1 MPISQSFQSRFRELT
16 DERGKNRTQIAADM
30 NITYVLFSKAYNYGI
45 LPRPAVLVRIAD
57 YFEVSLDFLLG
68 KAEENSFVPARERA
82 SFAKRLEEL
91 RQKKQISVYRLAEQ
105 THIHR
110 NNIAGWLNK
119 GYLPSLEDL
128 EILSDYFGV
137 TLDCLLGRTKE

>member
-1 MPISQSFQSRFRELT
+1 MPISNSFQNRFQELVA
-16 DERGKNRTQIAADM
+16 ERGGNRTQIAADM

-45 LPRPAVLVRIAD
+45 LPRPVVLGRISD
-57 YFEVSLDFLLG
+57 YFGVSMDFLLG
-68 KAEENSFVPARERA
+68 KTEENIFVPARERVT
-82 SFAKRLEEL
+82 FAQRLEQL
-91 RQKKQISVYRLAEQ
+91 RQKKQVSVYRVAEQ

-128 EILSDYFGV
+128 ETLADYFGV
-137 TLDCLLGRTKE
+137 SLDCLLGRTDA

>member
-1 MPISQSFQSRFRELT
+1 MPISNSFQNRFQELVA
-16 DERGKNRTQIAADM
+16 ERGGNRTQIAADM

-45 LPRPAVLVRIAD
+45 LPRPIVLVRIAD
-57 YFEVSLDFLLG
+57 YFGVSMDFLLG
-68 KAEENSFVPARERA
+68 KTEENIFVPARERVT
-82 SFAKRLEEL
+82 FAQRLEQL
-91 RQKKQISVYRLAEQ
+91 RQKKQVSVYRVAEQ

-128 EILSDYFGV
+128 ETLADYFGV
-137 TLDCLLGRTKE
+137 SLDCLLGRTDA

>member
-1 MPISQSFQSRFRELT
+1 MPISKSFQNRFQELVA
-16 DERGKNRTQIAADM
+16 ERGGNRTQIAADM

-45 LPRPAVLVRIAD
+45 LPRPIVLVRIAD
-57 YFEVSLDFLLG
+57 YFGVSMDFLLG
-68 KAEENSFVPARERA
+68 KTEENIFVSARERVT
-82 SFAKRLEEL
+82 FAQRLEQL
-91 RQKKQISVYRLAEQ
+91 RQKKQVSVYRVAEQ

-128 EILSDYFGV
+128 ETLADYFGV
-137 TLDCLLGRTKE
+137 SLDCLLGRTDA

>member
-1 MPISQSFQSRFRELT
+1 MPISKSFQNRFQELVA
-16 DERGKNRTQIAADM
+16 ERGGNRTQIAADM

-45 LPRPAVLVRIAD
+45 LPRPIVLVRIAD
-57 YFEVSLDFLLG
+57 YFGVSMDFLLG
-68 KAEENSFVPARERA
+68 KTEENSFVPARERVT
-82 SFAKRLEEL
+82 FAQRLEQL
-91 RQKKQISVYRLAEQ
+91 RQKKQVSVYRVAEQ

-128 EILSDYFGV
+128 ETLADYFGV
-137 TLDCLLGRTKE
+137 SLDCLLGRTDA

>member
-1 MPISQSFQSRFRELT
+1 MPISQDFQNRFRELVA
-16 DERGKNRTQIAADM
+16 ERGGNKTQIAAEM

-57 YFEVSLDFLLG
+57 HFGVSMDFLLG
-68 KAEENSFVPARERA
+68 KTEENNFVPARERV
-82 SFAKRLEEL
+82 SFAQRLEQL
-91 RQKKQISVYRLAEQ
+91 RQEKQVSIYRIAEQ

-110 NNIAGWLNK
+110 NNMAGWLRK

-128 EILSDYFGV
+128 ETLADYFGV
-137 TLDCLLGRTKE
+137 SLDCLLGRAEE

>member
-1 MPISQSFQSRFRELT
+1 MPISKSFQNRFQELVA
-16 DERGKNRTQIAADM
+16 ERGGNRTQIAADM

-45 LPRPAVLVRIAD
+45 LPRPVVLVRIAD
-57 YFEVSLDFLLG
+57 YFGVSMDFLLG
-68 KAEENSFVPARERA
+68 KTEENIFVPARERVT
-82 SFAKRLEEL
+82 FAQRLEQL
-91 RQKKQISVYRLAEQ
+91 RQKKQVSVYRVAEQ

-128 EILSDYFGV
+128 ETLADYFGV
-137 TLDCLLGRTKE
+137 SLDCLLGRTDA

>member
-1 MPISQSFQSRFRELT
+1 MLISKSFQNRFQELVA
-16 DERGKNRTQIAADM
+16 ERGENRTQIAADM

-45 LPRPAVLVRIAD
+45 LPRPIVLVRIAD
-57 YFEVSLDFLLG
+57 YFGVSMDFLLG
-68 KAEENSFVPARERA
+68 KTEENSFVPARERVT
-82 SFAKRLEEL
+82 FAQRLEQL
-91 RQKKQISVYRLAEQ
+91 RQKKQVSVYRVAEQ

-128 EILSDYFGV
+128 ETLADYFGV
-137 TLDCLLGRTKE
+137 SLDCLLGRTDA

>member
-1 MPISQSFQSRFRELT
+1 M
-16 DERGKNRTQIAADM
+16 
-30 NITYVLFSKAYNYGI
+30 
-45 LPRPAVLVRIAD
+45 LVRIAD

-137 TLDCLLGRTKE
+137 TLDCLLGRTEE

>member
-1 MPISQSFQSRFRELT
+1 MPISKSFQNRFQELVA
-16 DERGKNRTQIAADM
+16 ERGGNRTQIAADM

-45 LPRPAVLVRIAD
+45 LPRPIVLVRIAD
-57 YFEVSLDFLLG
+57 YFGVSMDFLLG
-68 KAEENSFVPARERA
+68 KTEENSFVSARERVT
-82 SFAKRLEEL
+82 FAQRLEQL
-91 RQKKQISVYRLAEQ
+91 RQKKQVSVYRVAEQ

-128 EILSDYFGV
+128 ETLADYFGV
-137 TLDCLLGRTKE
+137 SLDCLLGRTDA

>member
-1 MPISQSFQSRFRELT
+1 MPISKSFQNRFQELVA
-16 DERGKNRTQIAADM
+16 ERGGNRTQIAADM

-45 LPRPAVLVRIAD
+45 LPRPIVLVRIAD
-57 YFEVSLDFLLG
+57 YFGVSMDFLLG
-68 KAEENSFVPARERA
+68 KTEENIFVPARERVT
-82 SFAKRLEEL
+82 FAQRLEQL
-91 RQKKQISVYRLAEQ
+91 RQKKQVSVYRVAEQ

-128 EILSDYFGV
+128 ETLADYFGV
-137 TLDCLLGRTKE
+137 SLDCLLGRTDA

>member
-1 MPISQSFQSRFRELT
+1 MPISNSFQNRFQELVA
-16 DERGKNRTQIAADM
+16 ERGRNRTQIAADM

-45 LPRPAVLVRIAD
+45 LPRPIVLVRIAD
-57 YFEVSLDFLLG
+57 YFGVSMDFLLG
-68 KAEENSFVPARERA
+68 KTEENIFVSARERVA
-82 SFAKRLEEL
+82 FAQRLEQL
-91 RQKKQISVYRLAEQ
+91 RQKKQVSVYRVAEQ

-128 EILSDYFGV
+128 ETLADYFGV
-137 TLDCLLGRTKE
+137 SLDCLLGRTDA

>member
-1 MPISQSFQSRFRELT
+1 MPISKSFQNRFQELVA
-16 DERGKNRTQIAADM
+16 ERGGNRTQIAADM

-45 LPRPAVLVRIAD
+45 FPRPVVLVRIAD
-57 YFEVSLDFLLG
+57 YFGVSMDFLLG
-68 KAEENSFVPARERA
+68 KTEENSFVPARERVT
-82 SFAKRLEEL
+82 FAQRLEQL
-91 RQKKQISVYRLAEQ
+91 RQKNQVSVYRVAEQ

-128 EILSDYFGV
+128 ETLADYFGV
-137 TLDCLLGRTKE
+137 SLDCLLGRTDA

>member
-1 MPISQSFQSRFRELT
+1 MPISNSFQNRFQELVA
-16 DERGKNRTQIAADM
+16 ERGGNRTQIAADM

-45 LPRPAVLVRIAD
+45 LPRPIVLVRIAD
-57 YFEVSLDFLLG
+57 YFGVSMDLLLG
-68 KAEENSFVPARERA
+68 KTEENSFVPARERVT
-82 SFAKRLEEL
+82 FAQRLEQL
-91 RQKKQISVYRLAEQ
+91 RQKKQVSVYRVAEQ

-128 EILSDYFGV
+128 ETLADYFGV
-137 TLDCLLGRTKE
+137 SLDCLLGRTDA

>member
-1 MPISQSFQSRFRELT
+1 MPISNSFQNRFQELVA
-16 DERGKNRTQIAADM
+16 ERGGNRTQIAADM

-45 LPRPAVLVRIAD
+45 LPRPIVLVRIAD
-57 YFEVSLDFLLG
+57 YFGVSMDFLLG
-68 KAEENSFVPARERA
+68 KTEENSFVPARERVT
-82 SFAKRLEEL
+82 FAQRLEQL
-91 RQKKQISVYRLAEQ
+91 RQKKQVSVYRVAEQ

-128 EILSDYFGV
+128 ETLADYFGV
-137 TLDCLLGRTKE
+137 SLDCLLGRTDA

>member
-1 MPISQSFQSRFRELT
+1 MPISQSFQSRFQELVA
-16 DERGKNRTQIAADM
+16 EHGKNKTQIAADM

-45 LPRPAVLVRIAD
+45 LPRPTVLVRIAD
-57 YFEVSLDFLLG
+57 YFGVSMDFLLG

-82 SFAKRLEEL
+82 TFAQRLEQL
-91 RQKKQISVYRLAEQ
+91 RQKKQVSVYRVAEQ

-128 EILSDYFGV
+128 ETLADYFGV
-137 TLDCLLGRTKE
+137 SVDCLLGRTEE